1 MFGDAA
7 AAAVREQE
15 RAEKYSHGAG
25 DPKPPERLP
34 FAAER
39 NDVSLEERNDALTEH
54 ASRRDLVDQDS
65 LAA

>member
-34 FAAER
+34 LRFGR
-39 NDVSLEERNDALTEH
+39 SGLG
-54 ASRRDLVDQDS
+54 
-65 LAA
+65 